1 MIISRIKFD
10 NLQWIFQL
18 FDQYRIFYGQPSDV
32 AGAKNYLTER
42 LEKED
47 AIVFAAFTNG
57 GEKTAVGFALLYP
70 LFSSISMTR
79 NWILNDLFV
88 EPGRRDSGIGT
99 RLIHAAADMAKD
111 SGAVFLQLETA
122 AGNIDAQRLYESL
135 GFVRQPDDGGFYFY
149 RLSLC

>member
-10 NLQWIFQL
+10 NLQGIFQL

-57 GEKTAVGFALLYP
+57 GEKRQWVLRCSTLY
-70 LFSSISMTR
+70 FHR
-79 NWILNDLFV
+79 
-88 EPGRRDSGIGT
+88 
-99 RLIHAAADMAKD
+99 
-111 SGAVFLQLETA
+111 
-122 AGNIDAQRLYESL
+122 
-135 GFVRQPDDGGFYFY
+135 
-149 RLSLC
+149 